1 MLDGS
6 ETAEPLDGEMYA
18 KLRRLAA
25 YYMRVERGGHTLQ
38 PTALVH
44 EAYLR
49 VYGGKVPPTDDPK
62 HILYT
67 LVKAMREVLI
77 DYARRRAAVKRK
89 RPDSM
94 NNEEP
99 ENRAYRVAADVL
111 TIDSALDELSKTND
125 RQAKVVELRYFAGF
139 TEDEAAD
146 LLEVSRETVKLDWR
160 LAKAW
165 LKDRLSRQQTP

>member
-1 MLDGS
+1 M
-6 ETAEPLDGEMYA
+6 EPLDGELYA

-25 YYMRVERGGHTLQ
+25 YYMRVERTGHTLQ

-49 VYGGKVPPTDDPK
+49 VYKGKLPPPDDPK
-62 HILYT
+62 HVLYT

-77 DYARRRAAVKRK
+77 DYARRRAAAKRT
-89 RPDSM
+89 RPDLP
-94 NNEEP
+94 EDEP
-99 ENRAYRVAADVL
+99 GDRDYRVVDDVL
-111 TIDSALDELSKTND
+111 TIDAALNELDTIHS

-139 TEDEAAD
+139 TEEEAAD

-160 LAKAW
+160 QAKAW
-165 LKDRLSRQQTP
+165 LKERLSKEPES

>member
-1 MLDGS
+1 MSGGS
-6 ETAEPLDGEMYA
+6 ETAEPLDGELYV

-25 YYMRVERGGHTLQ
+25 YYMRIERSGHTLQ

-62 HILYT
+62 HVLYT

-94 NNEEP
+94 NEEP
-99 ENRAYRVAADVL
+99 EDRDYRVVSDVL

-139 TEDEAAD
+139 TEDEVAD